1 MWSVLLMYEKEF
13 IGGHIFDGSIAN
25 LKFAYDALTRT
36 NNEFVKTPI
45 ENGEILISEEPFS
58 SEKYFL
64 RVNEIKYGGNAAW
77 ALEMAREHNY
87 FEKNRDLSDEHENP
101 DEPFRAQREEQRF
114 NIAECEILGVSRENG
129 FYSARTPIS
138 VFSRV
143 RKLTPQDFD
152 GPLKQTMGDLK
163 IGHLRSGSQVLSL
176 EAGIFKKALST
187 HTFITARTGGGKSNT
202 MKVLNGV
209 MLESKGEVSPLIF
222 EPHGEYIQDLKR
234 HPLQKERL
242 VIYNQDGRDGDNKIK
257 IAYKRVTVDSLM
269 NIRKQMRWTE
279 PQERFMTEAQAVLRD
294 NWFQV
299 LVETPYDEEEY
310 FIMNG
315 KPFEDDNMGD
325 LQDFVTHFGKGT
337 GSKPK
342 LLRDI
347 FRGGAHVDTIK
358 ATKSKLQRL
367 ARSTFLVADEK
378 QDDMEFIIGHLL
390 NGKGVLVDM
399 ASLSG
404 LQELFLSSL
413 LTSEVLERQKDLYKK
428 DRKGFEEGKYPTIA
442 IVLEEC
448 QRVLGKGEDTE
459 GNVFRS
465 VVNEGRKFLLGLIAI
480 TQQAKLMDPVVLSQ
494 MNTHIILGISDETD
508 FDLLKGRVQK
518 SIKNLEMDINQLMPG
533 EAIISSPT
541 SPFAL
546 PIKIFEYNQYIEKVK
561 RELPS
566 NQSNSNFSLFN

>member
-1 MWSVLLMYEKEF
+1 M
-13 IGGHIFDGSIAN
+13 
-25 LKFAYDALTRT
+25 
-36 NNEFVKTPI
+36 
-45 ENGEILISEEPFS
+45 
-58 SEKYFL
+58 
-64 RVNEIKYGGNAAW
+64 
-77 ALEMAREHNY
+77 
-87 FEKNRDLSDEHENP
+87 
-101 DEPFRAQREEQRF
+101 
-114 NIAECEILGVSRENG
+114 
-129 FYSARTPIS
+129 
-138 VFSRV
+138 

-480 TQQAKLMDPVVLSQ
+480 TQRSQ
-494 MNTHIILGISDETD
+494 TYGSCCVIS
-508 FDLLKGRVQK
+508 
-518 SIKNLEMDINQLMPG
+518 N
-533 EAIISSPT
+533 
-541 SPFAL
+541 
-546 PIKIFEYNQYIEKVK
+546 EYSYYFGYI
-561 RELPS
+561 
-566 NQSNSNFSLFN
+566 